1 MVKYP
6 TFALVKKPS
15 HIIETVEDTLC
26 IENSLFIE
34 ATEDS
39 FRSGVLEDLLSFK
52 VSIVHMVVKSEL
64 LRNDNIEELDVRL

>member
-1 MVKYP
+1 M
-6 TFALVKKPS
+6 
-15 HIIETVEDTLC
+15 EDTLC
-26 IENSLFIE
+26 IENSLFVE